1 MIENNST
8 ESDYVLLFGKIY
20 TLDKYNHIY
29 SSIAIKKNKIIFI
42 GNNINA
48 RNYIGPKTKVINL
61 KGKMVLPSFSY
72 CHMYPLGNSFIES
85 LGVNLSKVYNPNKD
99 SKEMIDEYLNETLQ
113 FSINNPDV
121 KIIYGYGWHPYA
133 FTELESINGPKKERL
148 DNLNIDKPIV
158 LFSYDNHTAWLNSK
172 AFEAFNITIHTKFI
186 DEDTP
191 CKNVIKNNNIL
202 WGTLKEDALLFI
214 EPPKY
219 TDEQYINNFLKFQS
233 KMHSYGITS
242 IASIYTDYFF
252 CSIPLH
258 IYKKLIHDNKLQL
271 RIAYSESIHPHITKN
286 GQHITVQEQILN
298 LLNKKNETAS
308 LSPYFK
314 VVGGKI
320 FIDGVV
326 NTRTAY
332 LRSPYRKQNLIDN
345 YNNIVN
351 SKDTYG
357 CNLWENNIDNLKF
370 AINELN
376 NHEFQIYFHSIGNGA
391 TNFLLDILESLS
403 RYNQCNCR
411 DILTCLQVIN
421 PSDIKRIKHCKIIIS
436 LQPFY
441 NINSPITEHK
451 TLEDISSY
459 EYPLNSLLEEK
470 VIISGSSDYPISPL
484 VNPLIEIQESV
495 TRNFFNEDELIFDKI
510 HSIDNIRYLSNQN
523 KKVSI
528 MDMIRIFTK
537 NSAYANFM
545 NEEIGSLEVNKNA
558 DLIVLDKNLLDT
570 DPIDFD
576 KVKILMTFFDGK
588 IVYSENNSIL

>member
-72 CHMYPLGNSFIES
+72 CHMYPLGSSFIES

-242 IASIYTDYFF
+242 IASIYTDCFF
-252 CSIPLH
+252 GSIPLH

-351 SKDTYG
+351 SKDTYV

-376 NHEFQIYFHSIGNGA
+376 NHGFQIYFHSIGNGA

-436 LQPFY
+436 DR
-441 NINSPITEHK
+441 K
-451 TLEDISSY
+451 
-459 EYPLNSLLEEK
+459 
-470 VIISGSSDYPISPL
+470 
-484 VNPLIEIQESV
+484 SV
-495 TRNFFNEDELIFDKI
+495 
-510 HSIDNIRYLSNQN
+510 
-523 KKVSI
+523 V
-528 MDMIRIFTK
+528 
-537 NSAYANFM
+537 
-545 NEEIGSLEVNKNA
+545 
-558 DLIVLDKNLLDT
+558 
-570 DPIDFD
+570 
-576 KVKILMTFFDGK
+576 
-588 IVYSENNSIL
+588 

>member
-29 SSIAIKKNKIIFI
+29 SSLAIKNNKIIFI

-48 RNYIGPKTKVINL
+48 RNYIGSKTKVINL

-72 CHMYPLGNSFIES
+72 CHMYPLEGSLIES
-85 LGVNLSKVYNPNKD
+85 LGVNLSKVYHPNKS
-99 SKEMIDEYLNETLQ
+99 SKDMIDEYLSEILK

-133 FTELESINGPKKERL
+133 FEELESINGPKKERL
-148 DNLNIDKPIV
+148 DNLKIDKPIV

-172 AFEAFNITIHTKFI
+172 AFKSFNITIHTKFI

-191 CKNVIKNNNIL
+191 CKNIIKNNNIL

-214 EPPKY
+214 VPPRC
-219 TDEQYINNFLKFQS
+219 TDEKYINNFLKFQS

-252 CSIPLH
+252 GSIPLH
-258 IYKKLIHDNKLQL
+258 IYKKLIQDNKLKL
-271 RIAYSESIHPHITKN
+271 RVAYSESIHPHITKN
-286 GQHITVQEQILN
+286 GQHIAIQKQIFN
-298 LLNKKNETAS
+298 LINIKNETDS
-308 LSPYFK
+308 ISPYFK

-320 FIDGVV
+320 FIDGVI
-326 NTRTAY
+326 NTQTAY
-332 LRSPYRKQNLIDN
+332 LSSPYRNQNLIDD
-345 YNNIVN
+345 YNNIN
-351 SKDTYG
+351 ELKDDCG
-357 CNLWENNIDNLKF
+357 CNLWKNNISDLKF

-376 NHEFQIYFHSIGNGA
+376 NHGFQIYFHSIGDGA
-391 TNFLLDILESLS
+391 TKFVLDIYKALS
-403 RYNQCNCR
+403 RSNQYNYRN
-411 DILTCLQVIN
+411 ILTGLQLIN
-421 PSDIKRIKHCKIIIS
+421 PSDIKRIKQYKIISS

-441 NINSPITEHK
+441 NINSSITEHK
-451 TLEDISSY
+451 IPEAIFSY
-459 EYPLNSLLEEK
+459 EYLLNLLLNEK
-470 VIISGSSDYPISPL
+470 VLISGSSNYPISSL
-484 VNPLIEIQESV
+484 VNPLIEIQKGV
-495 TRNFFNEDELIFDKI
+495 TRNFYTEDKFIFDEI
-510 HSIDNIRYLSNQN
+510 RSIDNTIYLLKQN
-523 KKVSI
+523 ERISI

-545 NEEIGSLEVNKNA
+545 DDEIGSLEINKNA

-570 DPIDFD
+570 NPIDFD
-576 KVKILMTFFDGK
+576 KIKILITFFDGE
-588 IVYSENNSIL
+588 IVYSQKNYIF

>member
-29 SSIAIKKNKIIFI
+29 SSLAIKKNKIISI
-42 GNNINA
+42 GNNISA

-72 CHMYPLGNSFIES
+72 CHMYPLGSSLIES
-85 LGVNLSKVYNPNKD
+85 LGVNLSKVYNPNKS

-172 AFEAFNITIHTKFI
+172 AFEAFNITIHAKFI
-186 DEDTP
+186 DEYTP

-219 TDEQYINNFLKFQS
+219 TDEQYINSFLKFQS
-233 KMHSYGITS
+233 KMQSYGITS
-242 IASIYTDYFF
+242 IASIYTDCFF
-252 CSIPLH
+252 GSIPLH

-286 GQHITVQEQILN
+286 GHHITVQQQILN

-326 NTRTAY
+326 NTQTAY

-357 CNLWENNIDNLKF
+357 CNLWKNNIDNLKF

-376 NHEFQIYFHSIGNGA
+376 NHGFQIYFHSIGDGA

-403 RYNQCNCR
+403 RYNQCTCR

-421 PSDIKRIKHCKIIIS
+421 PSDIKRIKHYKIIIS

-484 VNPLIEIQESV
+484 VNPLIEIKKS
-495 TRNFFNEDELIFDKI
+495 
-510 HSIDNIRYLSNQN
+510 LSNQN

-545 NEEIGSLEVNKNA
+545 DEEIGSLEVNKNA